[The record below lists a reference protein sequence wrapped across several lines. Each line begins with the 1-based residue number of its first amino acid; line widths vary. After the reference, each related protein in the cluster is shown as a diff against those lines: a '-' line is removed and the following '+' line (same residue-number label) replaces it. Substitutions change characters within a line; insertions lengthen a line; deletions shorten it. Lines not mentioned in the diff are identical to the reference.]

1 MTQNFSQMSVI
12 NCVNCVKVVGWAVF
26 LKKLSRSRN
35 SMYAI
40 LLHGMGKLFPTK
52 LCTASENIGSL
63 ASCLPPREE

>member
-1 MTQNFSQMSVI
+1 
-12 NCVNCVKVVGWAVF
+12 
-26 LKKLSRSRN
+26 
-35 SMYAI
+35 MYAI